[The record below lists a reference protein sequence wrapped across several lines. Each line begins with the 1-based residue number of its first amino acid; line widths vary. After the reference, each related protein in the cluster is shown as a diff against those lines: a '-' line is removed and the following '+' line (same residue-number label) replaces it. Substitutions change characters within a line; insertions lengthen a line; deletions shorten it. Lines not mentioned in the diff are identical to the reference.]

1 MKMYFSMKL
10 ILWTSAPG
18 IGYWDSAWLTWRC
31 AHTGFPFPGVLASSE
46 PVPVLNFSHPDCVVC
61 IEHPDCW
68 RTAVKL
74 LDLVCFDSLCSLLCA
89 VLFFFFFFLMKFL
102 LCAVTLSWKPH
113 GWDNLKRA
121 VVIEAASGK
130 TDLRFTEEGGSLS
143 LHKNEMIPCCCQ
155 WFFVIVVFLTL
166 FKQDLSNFAW
176 L

>member
-1 MKMYFSMKL
+1 
-10 ILWTSAPG
+10 
-18 IGYWDSAWLTWRC
+18 
-31 AHTGFPFPGVLASSE
+31 
-46 PVPVLNFSHPDCVVC
+46 
-61 IEHPDCW
+61 
-68 RTAVKL
+68 
-74 LDLVCFDSLCSLLCA
+74 
-89 VLFFFFFFLMKFL
+89 MKFL

-166 FKQDLSNFAW
+166 FKQIFPMIITLLGVNPS
-176 L
+176 